1 MGGWGIMEMEGKKGQ
16 GVCDKFLLFW
26 NQMPKSQKSI
36 QMQIRAENRETL
48 QSLSETT
55 HPTVTAVNLTSVIPS
70 EFQTSHEAQ
79 KTIIK
84 HITKGKAI
92 IYRKYEFIGT
102 SIGVTG
108 IAVQAN
114 GWQQHK

>member
-1 MGGWGIMEMEGKKGQ
+1 MPLGGWGIMEMEGKKGQ

-84 HITKGKAI
+84 QITKGKTI
-92 IYRKYEFIGT
+92 FYRK
-102 SIGVTG
+102 
-108 IAVQAN
+108 
-114 GWQQHK
+114 